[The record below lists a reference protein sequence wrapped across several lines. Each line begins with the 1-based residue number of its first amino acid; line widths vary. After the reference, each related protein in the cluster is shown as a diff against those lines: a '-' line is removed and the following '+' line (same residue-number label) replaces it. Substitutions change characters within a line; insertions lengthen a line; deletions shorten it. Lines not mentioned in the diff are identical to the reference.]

1 MHALWSEGV
10 QRMEEI
16 WTTRPVYHVAGLSVH
31 TMLSRTLTLW
41 NLSEGLAQDHSLK
54 GQRHLSA
61 PRHYVGG
68 PCGGY
73 VR

>member
-1 MHALWSEGV
+1 MSRQTGRTA
-10 QRMEEI
+10 M
-16 WTTRPVYHVAGLSVH
+16 TRGTNATMG